1 MSQGTRIGVDIG
13 GTFTELVLID
23 DDSGALTVG
32 KLLTTP
38 ENPARAVEAGITA
51 LIRDAGASA
60 QSVKTLVHATTLATN
75 AIIER
80 RGGKAAPALDDRV
93 GCERRGVDE
102 SFNRLRARAG
112 V

>member
-13 GTFTELVLID
+13 GTFTDLVLVD

-38 ENPARAVEAGITA
+38 ANPAMAVEAGITA
-51 LIRDAGASA
+51 LIRDAGTNA

-75 AIIER
+75 RSSNAGAARPRLSLR
-80 RGGKAAPALDDRV
+80 RASVTR
-93 GCERRGVDE
+93 
-102 SFNRLRARAG
+102 SRLRARA
-112 V
+112 VTTCTTS